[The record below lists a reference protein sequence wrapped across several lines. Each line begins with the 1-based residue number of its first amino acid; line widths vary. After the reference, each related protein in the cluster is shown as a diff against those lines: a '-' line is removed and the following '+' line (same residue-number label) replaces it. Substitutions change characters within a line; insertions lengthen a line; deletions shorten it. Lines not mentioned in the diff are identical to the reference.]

1 MASKTVTREQAEAKR
16 QKAVDFLNR
25 IGQSDSADEFDAM
38 GPDEYAE
45 HKGLMLSN
53 SRRNK
58 GRRNCY
64 MPANGQTKADLQEI
78 LDNVQEILDSV
89 YAPESSREDL
99 ASAVGEALD
108 ALTGEE
114 EGEEGDEDLDDDE
127 A

>member
-1 MASKTVTREQAEAKR
+1 
-16 QKAVDFLNR
+16 
-25 IGQSDSADEFDAM
+25 
-38 GPDEYAE
+38 
-45 HKGLMLSN
+45 
-53 SRRNK
+53 
-58 GRRNCY
+58 